1 MLQSSKSK
9 KQRAHAQDRKR
20 TSPLFAACETLES
33 RRLLAAVNWTGAAAD
48 QNWAT
53 AGNWSTNSVP
63 GAADDVT
70 INVATNP
77 NIACTGGT
85 FAVKSL
91 NCAELMTISGA
102 ATLTVSTTATAS

>member
-20 TSPLFAACETLES
+20 TSPLFAACEMLES

-53 AGNWSTNSVP
+53 AGNWSTNTVP

-77 NIACTGGT
+77 NIALNNSAFTI
-85 FAVKSL
+85 KSL
-91 NCAELMTISGA
+91 ACSELMT
-102 ATLTVSTTATAS
+102 L